1 MSTRKWVPI
10 IVGIVIFV
18 VLVGAGLIGGLAY
31 VVSKQVNVQNLPE
44 GRGEEEFNRLVARFA
59 GQTPFIELPGDD
71 RDERSDMK
79 VHHELETHGT
89 GSIKTLHV
97 AAWKPD
103 EGKLVQVA
111 LPFWTLRLGGNH
123 PIELHTGAGG
133 AMILSVTPDQVDKR
147 GPGLILTRR
156 ERDGTRLLI
165 WTE

>member
-44 GRGEEEFNRLVARFA
+44 GRGEEEFTRLVARFA
-59 GQTPFIELPGDD
+59 GETPFIKLPGDD
-71 RDERSDMK
+71 RDDRSNMK
-79 VHHELETHGT
+79 VHHELETHNT
-89 GSIKTLHV
+89 GSIKTLRV

-111 LPFWTLRLGGNH
+111 LPLAPPAPSG
-123 PIELHTGAGG
+123 PAPEDCAGPRSDR
-133 AMILSVTPDQVDKR
+133 ADADSNSPSSPR
-147 GPGLILTRR
+147 GSRR
-156 ERDGTRLLI
+156 SARDG
-165 WTE
+165 